1 MKNNI
6 LISSSAK
13 DTIKESIELA
23 KRINTGIEISRMP
36 FYKRKETTTQ
46 EVINTLKQD
55 IEGFNKRISVHALFS
70 DVNIGSKDPV
80 IREISQIRFKQSLE
94 VAKNIGA
101 DTVLFHTGNKG
112 TLHYDSQKSFKKKFI
127 AFFKEFIKD
136 FENAGIT
143 AVIENV
149 FETTPDYCLELYEGI
164 SSPNLKLAL
173 DTGHVNLYAPKTNVS
188 DWIKAYGTKLYHM
201 HIHNNFQQN
210 DDHSNLANGT
220 LNFEEI
226 FNTLMQEAITP
237 TLVLEMFT
245 EEDIIKSLD
254 LMFKLDFFKSES
266 V

>member
-13 DTIKESIELA
+13 DTIKDSIDLA
-23 KRINTGIEISRMP
+23 KIINTGIEISRMP
-36 FYKRKETTTQ
+36 FYKQKDTTTQ

-55 IEGFNKRISVHALFS
+55 LEDFNNRISVHALFS
-70 DVNIGSKDPV
+70 DVNIGSKDPI
-80 IREISQIRFKQSLE
+80 IREISQMRFQQSLE

-136 FENAGIT
+136 FEKAGIT

-164 SSPNLKLAL
+164 NSPNLKLAL
-173 DTGHVNLYAPKTNVS
+173 DTGHVNLYAQKTNVC
-188 DWIKAYGTKLYHM
+188 DWIKAYGPKLYHL

-226 FNTLMQEAITP
+226 FETIEEMNINP
-237 TLVLEMFT
+237 SFVLEMFT
-245 EEDIIKSLD
+245 EEDILKSLD
-254 LMFKLDFFKSES
+254 LMFKFDFFKSES

>member
-101 DTVLFHTGNKG
+101 DTVL
-112 TLHYDSQKSFKKKFI
+112 FKKKFI